1 MLTKTKSKIRKPIE
15 GNGISKTYLNSTEKK
30 AVKEFA
36 DRLKK
41 LLQTKLVNI
50 ILFGS
55 KVRNITNSESD
66 IDILVLLKDKNKDI
80 LNRIVNVLVDIQLKY
95 DANISPV
102 IYSEYEFNMNVKLGA
117 SFIKHIENEGI
128 PL

>member
-1 MLTKTKSKIRKPIE
+1 MLTKSKSKIRKPIE
-15 GNGISKTYLNSTEKK
+15 GYGISKTYLNSTEKK

-55 KVRNITNSESD
+55 KVRNVTNSESD

-117 SFIKHIENEGI
+117 SFIKNIENEGI

>member
-1 MLTKTKSKIRKPIE
+1 MITKTKIQIHQPIGERGKRK
-15 GNGISKTYLNSTEKK
+15 NYLNSNEKE
-30 AVKEFA
+30 AVKEFT

-41 LLQTKLVNI
+41 LLRAKLINI

-55 KVRNITNSESD
+55 KVRNVTNGESD

-80 LNRIVNVLVDIQLKY
+80 LDRIVNVLVDIQLKY

-102 IYSEYEFNMNVKLGA
+102 IYSEYEFNMNLKLGS
-117 SFIKHIENEGI
+117 SFIKNVENEGI

>member
-1 MLTKTKSKIRKPIE
+1 MITKTKIQIHQPIGE
-15 GNGISKTYLNSTEKK
+15 RGKMKNYLNSNEKE
-30 AVKEFA
+30 AVKEFT

-41 LLQTKLVNI
+41 LLRAKLINI

-55 KVRNITNSESD
+55 KVRNVTNGESD

-80 LNRIVNVLVDIQLKY
+80 LDRIVNVLVDIQLKY

-102 IYSEYEFNMNVKLGA
+102 IYSEYEFNMNLKLGS
-117 SFIKHIENEGI
+117 SFIKNVENEGI